1 MAINASARIAE
12 LEDALRTILSLP
24 QSEIY
29 VPDAVI
35 EIAQMALK
43 GKPLPG
49 AVADKFEGPA

>member
-1 MAINASARIAE
+1 MTINASARIAE

-35 EIAQMALK
+35 EIAQTALK
-43 GKPLPG
+43 GKPVPG
-49 AVADKFEGPA
+49 VIADKFEGPA